1 MPFCISLALVYVNT
15 VSYVV
20 AATLEPGPH
29 MVGVGGGTWLM
40 ACLWGQPQKINT
52 HVIRART
59 TVINISYD
67 PQMSAVQ
74 EGMI

>member
-1 MPFCISLALVYVNT
+1 MVVSEWCGGVGAGGSHTSLFGMPFCISLSLVYVNT

-40 ACLWGQPQKINT
+40 ACLWGQP
-52 HVIRART
+52 
-59 TVINISYD
+59 
-67 PQMSAVQ
+67 
-74 EGMI
+74 